1 MSAPTME
8 PVHQELFD
16 LERRFWTEGAD
27 FYERSVASDARF
39 VFAETGTLSRDEA
52 IDGLNA
58 DPSGGR
64 WAVVTVSDERALDV
78 KDDVVLLTYA
88 VEARRAESTGV
99 HRALCS
105 SLYVRERGDWRLA
118 FHQQSALA

>member
-8 PVHQELFD
+8 SLRQELFD
-16 LERRFWTEGAD
+16 RERRFWTEGAD
-27 FYERSVASDARF
+27 FYENSVAKDALF

-52 IDGLNA
+52 IAGLNA

-64 WAVVTVSDERALDV
+64 WTVVTVSDERALEV

-105 SLYVRERGDWRLA
+105 SLYVRERGEWRLA